1 MYYFLYTSSDYY
13 EDSSYQE
20 EIVEEDINICLICWF
35 PDIEKNL
42 VKNMKEFSY
51 IITTCNCNALIHDKC
66 LIQWLANSS
75 TCPICRKHIST
86 IKNCPNYII
95 LRYFVFYIFFYN
107 YTSTL
112 FQIANFISLIN
123 LFLFY
128 IYTLFIF
135 YYFGNVFYKDDYNFD
150 HVS

>member
-13 EDSSYQE
+13 EDSLYKDQ
-20 EIVEEDINICLICWF
+20 VEDSNICLICLI
-35 PDIEKNL
+35 PDIDKNPI
-42 VKNMKEFSY
+42 KNMKEFSN
-51 IITTCNCNALIHDKC
+51 IITTCNCKPFIHDKC
-66 LIQWLANSS
+66 LIQWLDNSS
-75 TCPICRKHIST
+75 TCPICRKHVST
-86 IKNCPNYII
+86 IKNLPNYTI
-95 LRYFVFYIFFYN
+95 LKYFFFYIFFYN

-128 IYTLFIF
+128 IYTLYVF
-135 YYFGNVFYKDDYNFD
+135 YYFGNAFYIDNYIFD